1 MIRQGL
7 IFAFVVAS
15 VVACSGPKAQY
26 LVEPVA
32 SDLKLRTSLSTL
44 MVKTVSLPSYAAA
57 EDVAIQDESGAVV
70 TQKGALW
77 ADQPERATTLT
88 LARNLTEILSAQ
100 VAPEPWPLDG
110 LPDAAVDVR
119 VERML
124 AGNNGSF
131 QLTGIY
137 YIGGEAQTIKA
148 IAHSF
153 RIETPVAK
161 PGLTGI
167 AAAQAIAIRQLSEQ
181 IARDIA
187 QR

>member
-1 MIRQGL
+1 MIRLGL
-7 IFAFVVAS
+7 MIAVVLAA
-15 VVACSGPKAQY
+15 VAGCSGPKSQY

-32 SDLKLRTSLSTL
+32 SELKLRTSLSTV
-44 MVKTVSLPSYAAA
+44 MVRTVSLPGYAAA
-57 EDVAIQDESGAVV
+57 DDVAIQTEGGAVV
-70 TQKGALW
+70 KQKGALW

-88 LARNLTEILSAQ
+88 LARNLTEILSAK

-124 AGNNGSF
+124 AANNGTF

-137 YIGGEAQTIKA
+137 YIAGEARPLKG
-148 IAHSF
+148 IAQSF
-153 RIETPVAK
+153 RIETPLAQS
-161 PGLTGI
+161 GLTGI

-181 IARDIA
+181 IAKDLAR
-187 QR
+187 R